1 MNVPVAVLMI
11 LVPLAIFGAATLGW
25 LAVQVYKWNKEG
37 M

>member
-1 MNVPVAVLMI
+1 MSVPAIILIPLVLLAVI
-11 LVPLAIFGAATLGW
+11 GAFTLGW